1 MFAVGCYDVLAM
13 AFKTFGV
20 PFEPGMEPLALFR
33 TVARSERAWTKF
45 AAGSLLDKGFEAH
58 VGGIALGIGIGWLV
72 KSVINHSKGVQ
83 RES

>member
-1 MFAVGCYDVLAM
+1 VIPHSKAAVQDTLIAGAFIAM
-13 AFKTFGV
+13 G
-20 PFEPGMEPLALFR
+20 ALLP
-33 TVARSERAWTKF
+33 
-45 AAGSLLDKGFEAH
+45 GSLLDKGFEAH

>member
-1 MFAVGCYDVLAM
+1 MIPRSKEAVRDTLIAGAFIAM
-13 AFKTFGV
+13 G
-20 PFEPGMEPLALFR
+20 ALLP
-33 TVARSERAWTKF
+33 
-45 AAGSLLDKGFEAH
+45 GSLLDKGFEAH